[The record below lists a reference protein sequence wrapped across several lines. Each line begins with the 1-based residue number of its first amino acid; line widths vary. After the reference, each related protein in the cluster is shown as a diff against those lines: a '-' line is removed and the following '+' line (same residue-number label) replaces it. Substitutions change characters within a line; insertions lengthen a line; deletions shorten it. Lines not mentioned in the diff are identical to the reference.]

1 MYGYTAVAC
10 RRERGGYLALP
21 TSMYCTK
28 RKYIY
33 FIVAGTVAEKP
44 QRREQLRPRVHVRAA
59 QADAH
64 RQALH
69 HEPRPDRVRRLLV
82 RQSRVHRRG
91 VSSQQ
96 RANDGSI
103 SLWRH
108 SAARRCVSRRWLSD
122 LCQPT
127 TTATCATL
135 LGVNTP
141 FLWVYATGESG
152 YYWPVT
158 TNSQAARHP
167 AHRTHL
173 PLLLYFEA
181 NWLEVRIASGQ
192 LASWLRQRR
201 LYDQP
206 VCLC

>member
-82 RQSRVHRRG
+82 RQSRVHHRG
-91 VSSQQ
+91 VSSQ

-103 SLWRH
+103 SL
-108 SAARRCVSRRWLSD
+108 
-122 LCQPT
+122 
-127 TTATCATL
+127 
-135 LGVNTP
+135 
-141 FLWVYATGESG
+141 
-152 YYWPVT
+152 
-158 TNSQAARHP
+158 
-167 AHRTHL
+167 
-173 PLLLYFEA
+173 
-181 NWLEVRIASGQ
+181 
-192 LASWLRQRR
+192 
-201 LYDQP
+201 
-206 VCLC
+206 